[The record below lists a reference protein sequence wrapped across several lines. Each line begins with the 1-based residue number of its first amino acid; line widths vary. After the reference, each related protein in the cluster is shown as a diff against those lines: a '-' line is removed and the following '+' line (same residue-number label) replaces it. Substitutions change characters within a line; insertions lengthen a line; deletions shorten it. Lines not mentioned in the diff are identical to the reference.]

1 MMVLVKNSNEIVD
14 RLALFIQN
22 NNINFYQ
29 IISEFDLEGNGFI
42 TQEDLK
48 FALKKLQFNL
58 SSGEFNNLLRSLNIE
73 NVELISVKDF
83 VRNFV

>member
-1 MMVLVKNSNEIVD
+1 MKNSNEIVD

-29 IISEFDLEGNGFI
+29 IISEFDLEGNGYI

>member
-1 MMVLVKNSNEIVD
+1 MKNSNEIVD

>member
-1 MMVLVKNSNEIVD
+1 VKNSIEIAD
-14 RLALFIQN
+14 RLALFIRN
-22 NNINFYQ
+22 NDINFYQ

-58 SSGEFNNLLRSLNIE
+58 SSGEFSNLLRSLNI
-73 NVELISVKDF
+73 
-83 VRNFV
+83 

>member
-1 MMVLVKNSNEIVD
+1 MVLVKNSNEIVD